1 MESVECVIVGAGVV
15 GLAIARELAQQGKE
29 VLILEAEERYGLG
42 NSSRNSEV
50 IHAGIYYPA
59 NSLKARFCV
68 QGKELLYDYC
78 KTRNVP
84 HQRCGKLIVAS
95 DESQRETLLK
105 IAQSAAVNGVAD
117 LQLVERDELR
127 KLEPELDCALALHSP
142 STGIID
148 SSALMLSLLG
158 DAEHHGASLVCQSP
172 VISGEITD
180 GQFQLTV
187 GQQQPFEIACKTLI
201 NSAGIGSQAIAHSLK
216 GLDSKHIPPSFYAKG
231 NYFSL
236 QGKAPFQHLIYP
248 VPEPGGL
255 GTHLTLDLAGGARFG
270 PDVEWLETLDY
281 SVDPNRKEK
290 FVAAIQRFWPTID
303 GEQLNADYAG
313 IRPKITGPGET
324 AADFMIQGPDDHG
337 IRGLVNLFGIESP
350 GLTSSLAIAQ
360 HVSTL
365 VR

>member
-1 MESVECVIVGAGVV
+1 MESVECVVIGAGVV

-59 NSLKARFCV
+59 NSLKAQFCV
-68 QGKELLYDYC
+68 QGRQLLYDYC
-78 KTRNVP
+78 ESRNVP

-105 IAQSAAVNGVAD
+105 IAQSAAINGVDD
-117 LQLVERDELR
+117 LQLVEQDELR
-127 KLEPELDCALALHSP
+127 KLEPELDCALALWSP

-158 DAEHHGASLVCQSP
+158 DAEHHNASLVCQSP
-172 VISGEITD
+172 VVSGQITTD
-180 GQFQLTV
+180 RFELTV
-187 GQQQPFEIACKTLI
+187 GTEQPFEVACKTLI
-201 NSAGIGSQAIAHSLK
+201 NSAGLGAQTVAHSLQ
-216 GLDSKHIPPSFYAKG
+216 GLDSKHVPPSFYAKG

-270 PDVEWLETLDY
+270 PDVEWLDTIDY
-281 SVDPNRKEK
+281 SVDVNRKAQ
-290 FVAAIQRFWPTID
+290 FIAAIQRFWPTVD
-303 GEQLNADYAG
+303 AEQLNADYAG

-324 AADFMIQGPDDHG
+324 AADFMIQGPSDHG
-337 IRGLVNLFGIESP
+337 IHRLVNLFGIESP
-350 GLTSSLAIAQ
+350 GLTSSLAIAK

-365 VR
+365 VN